1 MSAGG
6 GGAALSCCSGG
17 VWARLVTVYFSPASW
32 TFESNTMSV
41 DLSAR
46 RLPFAATVVAGYGT
60 GSAPYS
66 SWLTPRPSVIVVDTL
81 ASDEAAVSPGGAGS
95 LGLTGARD
103 SGCSNIRQPE
113 SVSRSNV

>member
-17 VWARLVTVYFSPASW
+17 VWTRLVTVYFSPASW
-32 TFESNTMSV
+32 TSGSNTMSV

-46 RLPFAATVVAGYGT
+46 GLPLTVTVVAGYGT
-60 GSAPYS
+60 GSAPRW
-66 SWLTPRPSVIVVDTL
+66 SWLTLRPSVIVVDTL
-81 ASDEAAVSPGGAGS
+81 ASDDVAVSPGGAGS

-103 SGCSNIRQPE
+103 SGWPNSCQPE
-113 SVSRSNV
+113 SVSWSNV